1 MTLNSREINKVL
13 ESRAKP
19 PRVANLSRKTGPP
32 LPPSMNG
39 ASSDKRKKK
48 QALASLL
55 KDKSITAEL
64 IRLYSNN
71 AELRDSQKKLAQA
84 KAGSRDMRTIQ
95 RRNSNSRDSRNVS
108 NQKQ

>member
-1 MTLNSREINKVL
+1 
-13 ESRAKP
+13 
-19 PRVANLSRKTGPP
+19 
-32 LPPSMNG
+32 MNG